1 MEEDVTRGL
10 TGEVSEV
17 IGVKRTYISP
27 MTADTPMKTW
37 GSKADDQ
44 KTKLAR
50 TCMWAPVLTSLTTYS
65 VPQACARVECTEV
78 TVHQRLG
85 DSTDRHFNTTGRR
98 FYSAVDEKSDVRHIT
113 GSSTEK
119 KIKATEVRE
128 LICAQLDSLSR
139 WYEAV
144 RLLVTSWETGKET
157 VMMYL
162 GMCIWGGGESES
174 AAMKVVGKRD
184 GMAKRIAK
192 RGGRNKVGIERRDGR
207 ERGRN
212 RDLRKSEDI
221 DELRQRAA
229 SFHGLNVKKSEK
241 GRTVE
246 LLWRSEV
253 SRGSRVSEANGV
265 REGYRV
271 SDGNGSSERTGARR
285 DVMSRSRNGSSDES
299 DYGDEDEKSE
309 EESDERSLDGVEV
322 LSKPTWRDS
331 TFQRIN
337 QFKLIHY
344 DNKDLFPKFYKL
356 KNCLLE
362 YQSKRDGKLHCIIL
376 VEQRVSTHVISHFI
390 NSDQDL
396 NKKGLKS
403 AHLYTTKSS
412 ATPHLKIAK
421 QEAKKAIEAFR
432 LKEVSVLVATNVV
445 EEGVDVPAANCVIRF
460 DAMLTSVSLTQGR
473 GRAREPKSDFVVMD
487 ERPDRSVARLMR
499 AEQRQHEMLEM
510 EMEERQSGVNDEVND
525 WMTQRS
531 HDSGVEGSKSKGL
544 KSALK
549 KTRDS
554 SNESYPSHQTAL
566 SREKEEFRFN
576 VMRVLRGDGVGE
588 DPVCGVNSITQIV
601 NGPTAMRGTE
611 RCGVTEV
618 CVRECGVCWQ
628 KATCTCTPPAAFKN
642 VMTFRWRSPEGTASE
657 ASEVSIVGE
666 GRGDSKKAAKRAA
679 ASEVLKRLQEWAQST
694 RGVDGRR

>member
-17 IGVKRTYISP
+17 IGVNRTYVSP

-50 TCMWAPVLTSLTTYS
+50 TCMWAPVLTSLTTYT
-65 VPQACARVECTEV
+65 VPQVYASVEITEV
-78 TVHQRLG
+78 TVHQRLS
-85 DSTDRHFNTTGRR
+85 DSADRHFNTTGRR

-113 GSSTEK
+113 QSSSEK

-144 RLLVTSWETGKET
+144 RLLVTSWETEKET

-162 GMCIWGGGESES
+162 GMCKWGGGESES

-184 GMAKRIAK
+184 GMTKRIAK
-192 RGGRNKVGIERRDGR
+192 RGWRNKVGIERRDWR
-207 ERGRN
+207 ERGRD
-212 RDLRKSEDI
+212 RDLRKSENI

-229 SFHGLNVKKSEK
+229 GFNGLNVKKSEK

-253 SRGSRVSEANGV
+253 SRGSRVSEADGA
-265 REGYRV
+265 REAYGV
-271 SDGNGSSERTGARR
+271 SDGNGVSERTGAVR
-285 DVMSRSRNGSSDES
+285 DVMSRSRNGSGDES
-299 DYGDEDEKSE
+299 GYGDEDEKSE
-309 EESDERSLDGVEV
+309 EESDGSSLDGETEV
-322 LSKPTWRDS
+322 LPKPIWRDS
-331 TFQRIN
+331 TLQRIN
-337 QFKLIHY
+337 QFKLTHY

-396 NKKGLKS
+396 NKKGLNS

-421 QEAKKAIEAFR
+421 QEAKKALEAFKLR
-432 LKEVSVLVATNVV
+432 KVSVLVATNVV
-445 EEGVDVPAANCVIRF
+445 EEGIDVPAANCVIRF

-473 GRAREPKSDFVVMD
+473 GRAREAKADFVVMD
-487 ERPDRSVARLMR
+487 ERPDRSVASLMR
-499 AEQRQHEMLEM
+499 AEQRQKEMLEM
-510 EMEERQSGVNDEVND
+510 EMRERQSDVND
-525 WMTQRS
+525 WMTERS
-531 HDSGVEGSKSKGL
+531 HESGVGGSKSGGL

-549 KTRDS
+549 KTRS
-554 SNESYPSHQTAL
+554 PSISNESHPSHQTSL
-566 SREKEEFRFN
+566 SREKEEFRLN
-576 VMRVLRGDGVGE
+576 AMRVLRGDGVGE